1 MSDKFQISGEWNS
14 RKNCCSFG
22 YKGVWEISE
31 NGDELIV
38 QEQMGS
44 HCCFFIPNC
53 FPKTHH
59 MTKVEEGKWEGTSG
73 CKTVS
78 ITIISGTELSHKTT
92 DGYFTLSRPG

>member
-22 YKGVWEISE
+22 YKGVWEILE

-38 QEQMGS
+38 QEQTGS

-59 MTKVEEGKWEGTSG
+59 MKKVEEGKWEGTSG

-78 ITIISGTELSHKTT
+78 ITIISDTELSHKTT